1 MSDETIRTRLR
12 MGARKA
18 GQPSGHRLRL
28 AAAVAVSLALSAPA
42 FADEADDAAAAVKAW
57 LDALASN
64 DAAAV
69 TAVLAPE
76 FQVQRSD
83 GRGFTREEYLAGG
96 RTRQVK
102 APVARDLVASE
113 ADGVLVVR
121 YVMEVEQVADG
132 RTIVGAAPRLTVFR
146 KVDGRWLVV
155 AHAAYPAAR

>member
-1 MSDETIRTRLR
+1 MTNQCFTPAASPLAAAAGITI
-12 MGARKA
+12 A
-18 GQPSGHRLRL
+18 HRLRL
-28 AAAVAVSLALSAPA
+28 AATVAALLTLPAPA
-42 FADEADDAAAAVKAW
+42 FAADADDAVKAW

-83 GRGFTREEYLAGG
+83 NRGFTREEYLAGG

-102 APVARDLVASE
+102 PPVARDLVATE

-121 YVMEVEQVADG
+121 YKMEVEQVADG
-132 RTIVGAAPRLTVFR
+132 KTITGEAPRLTVFR

-155 AHAAYPAAR
+155 AHAAYPAR

>member
-1 MSDETIRTRLR
+1 MT
-12 MGARKA
+12 ARQISTTA
-18 GQPSGHRLRL
+18 GHRLRL
-28 AAAVAVSLALSAPA
+28 AAAVVVSLALSAPA

-83 GRGFTREEYLAGG
+83 GRGFTREDYLAGG

-102 APVARDLVASE
+102 PPVARDLIATE

>member
-1 MSDETIRTRLR
+1 MSKDTIRA
-12 MGARKA
+12 GARSGA
-18 GQPSGHRLRL
+18 GQAGQSLARRLRL
-28 AAAVAVSLALSAPA
+28 AVAGAVLLVLSAPA
-42 FADEADDAAAAVKAW
+42 FAADADDAVKAW

-83 GRGFTREEYLAGG
+83 NRGFTREEYLAGG

-102 APVARDLVASE
+102 PPVARDLIATE

-121 YVMEVEQVADG
+121 YVMEVEQIADG
-132 RTIVGAAPRLTVFR
+132 KTIVGAAPRLTVFR

>member
-1 MSDETIRTRLR
+1 MSDEIIRA
-12 MGARKA
+12 GARADAGKA
-18 GQPSGHRLRL
+18 GPSLARRLGL
-28 AAAVAVSLALSAPA
+28 ATTVAALLALSAPA
-42 FADEADDAAAAVKAW
+42 FAADADDAVKAW

-96 RTRQVK
+96 RTRQVR
-102 APVARDLVASE
+102 APVARDLIASE

-132 RTIVGAAPRLTVFR
+132 KTIVGAAPRLTVFR
-146 KVDGRWLVV
+146 KVDGHWLVV

>member
-1 MSDETIRTRLR
+1 MSKDTIRA
-12 MGARKA
+12 GARPGA
-18 GQPSGHRLRL
+18 GQAGQSLARRLRL
-28 AAAVAVSLALSAPA
+28 ATTAAALLVLPAPA
-42 FADEADDAAAAVKAW
+42 FAADADDAVKAW

-83 GRGFTREEYLAGG
+83 NRGFTREEYLAGG

-102 APVARDLVASE
+102 APVARDLIATE

-121 YVMEVEQVADG
+121 YVMEVEQIADG
-132 RTIVGAAPRLTVFR
+132 KTIVGAAPRLTVFR